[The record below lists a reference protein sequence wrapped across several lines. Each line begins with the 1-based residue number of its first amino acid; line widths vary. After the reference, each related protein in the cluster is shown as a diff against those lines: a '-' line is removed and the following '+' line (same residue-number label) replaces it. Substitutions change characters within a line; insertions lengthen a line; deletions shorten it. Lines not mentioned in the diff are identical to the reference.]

1 MVHAAKEDVEDRD
14 VPKGTVLLT
23 GLVAEEDGQF
33 ASYCRELG
41 TASCGDTIEE
51 AFENLWDAVVVN
63 LNALDETG
71 EILNVLRE
79 KNIRIEFDESPPMD
93 EPMLRIPLGRII
105 NTYRAVVPAAAAL
118 A

>member
-1 MVHAAKEDVEDRD
+1 MVKEEFEGKDA
-14 VPKGTVLLT
+14 PTGTILLT

-41 TASCGDTIEE
+41 TSSCGDTVGE
-51 AFENLWDAVVVN
+51 AFDNLWDAVVVN
-63 LNALDETG
+63 LNALGETG

-79 KNIRIEFDESPPMD
+79 KNIRIEFDETPPMD

-105 NTYRAVVPAAAAL
+105 NTYRAIVPAAVL